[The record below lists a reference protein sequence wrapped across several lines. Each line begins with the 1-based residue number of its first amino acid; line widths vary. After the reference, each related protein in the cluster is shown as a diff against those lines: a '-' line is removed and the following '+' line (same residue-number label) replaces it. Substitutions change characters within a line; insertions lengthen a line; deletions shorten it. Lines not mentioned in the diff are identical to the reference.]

1 MMEENMDNVLLFKEK
16 TAFKNKDFDEN
27 GNVRSSALLR
37 HFEQIATDH
46 AELMGIGHDDLMKKN
61 WIWVLSKLRFRMHG
75 EIRTGELY
83 DIATYPST
91 GRGAAYPRGYYICD
105 EDENLIVSAMS
116 QWCIVDF
123 ETRKLVRSALEFSG
137 EYIDVPSFE
146 EKIEKIKYS
155 DPKPAGVHIVTE
167 GDLDINC
174 HVNNCRYA
182 DMTSEILKRN
192 DFKSFTINFL
202 KETVVGDR
210 IDLLTEGA
218 EDGSDIV
225 VGMLEDESVVFQAKV
240 TYL

>member
-1 MMEENMDNVLLFKEK
+1 MDNILLLKEK
-16 TAFKNKDFDEN
+16 SAFKNKDFDEN
-27 GNVRSSALLR
+27 GNVRASALLR

-46 AELMGIGHDDLMKKN
+46 AEMMGIGHDDLIKEN
-61 WIWVLSKLRFRMHG
+61 RIWVLSKLRFRMHG
-75 EIRTGELY
+75 RIREGELY

-116 QWCIVDF
+116 QWCVVDF

-137 EYIDVPSFE
+137 EYIDIPAFE
-146 EKIEKIKYS
+146 EKIEKIKYKEPQS
-155 DPKPAGVHIVTE
+155 AGVHIVTE
-167 GDLDINC
+167 EDLDINC

-182 DMTSEILKRN
+182 DMTSDVLGRN
-192 DFKSFTINFL
+192 DYQSFTINFL
-202 KETVVGDR
+202 RETVVGDR
-210 IDLLTEGA
+210 IDLLTERA

-225 VGMLEDESVVFQAKV
+225 VGMLEDKSVVFQAKV

>member
-1 MMEENMDNVLLFKEK
+1 MDNVLLLKEK
-16 TAFKNKDFDEN
+16 TAFRNKDFDEN
-27 GNVRSSALLR
+27 GNVRASALLR

-61 WIWVLSKLRFRMHG
+61 WIWVLSKLRFRIHG
-75 EIRTGELY
+75 KIRAGELY
-83 DIATYPST
+83 DIATYPSM

-137 EYIDVPSFE
+137 EYIDIPAFE
-146 EKIEKIKYS
+146 EKIEI
-155 DPKPAGVHIVTE
+155 
-167 GDLDINC
+167 LD
-174 HVNNCRYA
+174 
-182 DMTSEILKRN
+182 RN
-192 DFKSFTINFL
+192 DFQSFTINFL

-210 IDLLTEGA
+210 IDMFMERA

>member
-1 MMEENMDNVLLFKEK
+1 MDNILLLKEK
-16 TAFKNKDFDEN
+16 SAFKNKDFDES
-27 GNVRSSALLR
+27 GNVRASALLR

-46 AELMGIGHDDLMKKN
+46 AEMMGIGHDDLIKEN
-61 WIWVLSKLRFRMHG
+61 RIWVLSKLRFRMHG
-75 EIRTGELY
+75 RIRAGELY

-116 QWCIVDF
+116 QWCVVDF

-137 EYIDVPSFE
+137 EYIDIPAFE

-155 DPKPAGVHIVTE
+155 DPQAAGAHTVTE
-167 GDLDINC
+167 EDLDINC

-182 DMTSEILKRN
+182 DMTSDVLGRN
-192 DFKSFTINFL
+192 DYQSFTINFL
-202 KETVVGDR
+202 RETVIGDR
-210 IDLLTEGA
+210 IDLLTERA
-218 EDGSDIV
+218 EDGGDIV
-225 VGMLEDESVVFQAKV
+225 VGMLEDKSVVFQAKV

>member
-1 MMEENMDNVLLFKEK
+1 MDNVLLLKEK
-16 TAFKNKDFDEN
+16 TAFRNKDFDEN
-27 GNVRSSALLR
+27 GNVRASALLR

-75 EIRTGELY
+75 KIREGELY
-83 DIATYPST
+83 DIATYPSM

-137 EYIDVPSFE
+137 EYIDIPAFE

-155 DPKPAGVHIVTE
+155 DPQAAGAHTVTE
-167 GDLDINC
+167 EDLDINC

-182 DMTSEILKRN
+182 DMTSEILDRN
-192 DFKSFTINFL
+192 DFQSFTINFL

-210 IDLLTEGA
+210 IDMFMERA

-225 VGMLEDESVVFQAKV
+225 VGMLEDKSVVFQAKV